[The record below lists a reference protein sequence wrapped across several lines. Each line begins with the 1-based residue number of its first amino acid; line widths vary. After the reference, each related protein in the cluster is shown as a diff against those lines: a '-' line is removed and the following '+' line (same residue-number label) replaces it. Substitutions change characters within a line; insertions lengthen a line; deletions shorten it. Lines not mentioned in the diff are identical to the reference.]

1 MKAGFIQFNP
11 EFGKIDHNI
20 GRARALMASVDAQ
33 LVVLPEFFNTGYLI
47 ATRQEA
53 WDLGETIPQGKT
65 TAALCEIARAKN
77 LYIVAG
83 LIEKAGEKLFN
94 AAVLVSPDGYVATYR
109 KMHLFNEEKRWFDPG
124 DKGFEV
130 HDLGICKIGIMICFD
145 WFFPESMRILA
156 LQGADIICHPANLV
170 LPFCQDAMVT
180 RCLENRVYAITA
192 NRTGVETR
200 GGKSFRYTGRSQITA
215 PGAQIL
221 YRGGSE
227 SEEVGVAELDLA
239 VVREKKINVFN
250 DLFAD
255 RRTEY
260 YGTLTFPAG
269 TDATKHE
276 NAATIPIP
284 PFSCNGE

>member
-11 EFGKIDHNI
+11 EFGEIERNI

-53 WDLGETIPQGKT
+53 WDLGEPIPGGKT
-65 TAALCEIARAKN
+65 TAALCEMARAKN

-94 AAVLVSPDGYVATYR
+94 AAVLVSPEGYMATYR
-109 KMHLFNEEKRWFDPG
+109 KMHLFNEEKLWFDPG

-130 HDLGICKIGIMICFD
+130 YDLGICRIGIMICFD

-156 LQGADIICHPANLV
+156 LKGADIICHPANLV

-221 YRGGSE
+221 CRGGSE
-227 SEEVGVAELDLA
+227 SDEVGVAELDLV
-239 VVREKKINVFN
+239 VVREKKINAYN

-255 RRTEY
+255 RRPGY
-260 YGTLTFPAG
+260 YGS
-269 TDATKHE
+269 
-276 NAATIPIP
+276 IC
-284 PFSCNGE
+284 S

>member
-11 EFGKIDHNI
+11 EFGEIDKNI
-20 GRARALMASVDAQ
+20 GKARALMTPLDAQ

-47 ATRQEA
+47 TTRQEA
-53 WDLGETIPQGKT
+53 WDLGEIIPGGKT
-65 TAALCEIARAKN
+65 TAALCEIAREKN
-77 LYIVAG
+77 IYIVAG

-94 AAVLVSPDGYVATYR
+94 AAILVAPEGYVATYR
-109 KMHLFNEEKRWFDPG
+109 KMHLFNEEKLWFDQG
-124 DKGFEV
+124 DKGFAV
-130 HDLGICKIGIMICFD
+130 YDLGICRIGIMICFD

-156 LQGADIICHPANLV
+156 LQGADVICHPANLV

-221 YRGGSE
+221 YRGDSE
-227 SEEVGVAELDLA
+227 SDEAGVAEFDLA
-239 VVREKKINVFN
+239 VVREKKLNVYN
-250 DLFAD
+250 DLFTD
-255 RRTEY
+255 RRTDY
-260 YGTLTFPAG
+260 YDSLC
-269 TDATKHE
+269 
-276 NAATIPIP
+276 
-284 PFSCNGE
+284 S

>member
-1 MKAGFIQFNP
+1 MKAGFIQFDP
-11 EFGKIDHNI
+11 EFGEIDRNI
-20 GRARALMASVDAQ
+20 GKARALIDSVDAQ

-53 WDLGETIPQGKT
+53 WDLGESIPEGKT
-65 TAALCEIARAKN
+65 TATLCEIARAKN
-77 LYIVAG
+77 IYIVAG

-94 AAVLVSPDGYVATYR
+94 AAVLVSPEGYVATYR
-109 KMHLFNEEKRWFDPG
+109 KMHLFNEEKLWFDPG

-130 HDLGICKIGIMICFD
+130 YNLGICRIGIMICFD

-200 GGKSFRYTGRSQITA
+200 AGKSFRYTGRSQITA

-227 SEEVGVAELDLA
+227 ADEVGVAELDLA
-239 VVREKKINVFN
+239 VVRDKKINSFN

-255 RRTEY
+255 RRPDF
-260 YGTLTFPAG
+260 YGSICL
-269 TDATKHE
+269 
-276 NAATIPIP
+276 
-284 PFSCNGE
+284 

>member
-1 MKAGFIQFNP
+1 MKAGFIQFSP
-11 EFGKIDHNI
+11 EFGEIERNID
-20 GRARALMASVDAQ
+20 RARALMASVDAQ
-33 LVVLPEFFNTGYLI
+33 LVVLPELFNTGYLI
-47 ATRQEA
+47 ATRKEA
-53 WDLGETIPQGKT
+53 WDLAETVPQGKT
-65 TAALCEIARAKN
+65 TLALCEIARAKN

-94 AAVLVSPDGYVATYR
+94 AAVLVSPEGYVATYR
-109 KMHLFNEEKRWFDPG
+109 KMHLFNEEKLWFDPG

-130 HDLGICKIGIMICFD
+130 YDLGICRVGIMICFD

-200 GGKSFRYTGRSQITA
+200 GGNSCRYTGRSQITA
-215 PGAQIL
+215 PGAQTL
-221 YRGGSE
+221 YRGESE
-227 SEEVGVAELDLA
+227 SDEVGVAELDLV
-239 VVREKKINVFN
+239 VVREKKVNAYN

-255 RRTEY
+255 RRPDY
-260 YGTLTFPAG
+260 YGS
-269 TDATKHE
+269 
-276 NAATIPIP
+276 IC
-284 PFSCNGE
+284 S

>member
-1 MKAGFIQFNP
+1 VKAGFIQFNP
-11 EFGKIDHNI
+11 EFGEIDRNI
-20 GRARALMASVDAQ
+20 NRARTLMASVDAQ
-33 LVVLPEFFNTGYLI
+33 LVVLPELFNTGYLI
-47 ATRQEA
+47 VTRQEA
-53 WDLGETIPQGKT
+53 WDLAETIPQGKT
-65 TAALCEIARAKN
+65 TAALCDMARVNN

-94 AAVLVSPDGYVATYR
+94 AAVLVSPGGYVATYR
-109 KMHLFNEEKRWFDPG
+109 KIHLFNEEKLWFDPG

-130 HDLGICKIGIMICFD
+130 YDLGICRIGIMICFD
-145 WFFPESMRILA
+145 WLFPESMRILA

-200 GGKSFRYTGRSQITA
+200 GGKSFHYTGRSQITA

-221 YRGGSE
+221 YQGVSE

-239 VVREKKINVFN
+239 VAREKKINVFN
-250 DLFAD
+250 DLFTD
-255 RRTEY
+255 RRPDY
-260 YGTLTFPAG
+260 YG
-269 TDATKHE
+269 
-276 NAATIPIP
+276 
-284 PFSCNGE
+284 SVCS

>member
-1 MKAGFIQFNP
+1 VKAGFIQFNP
-11 EFGKIDHNI
+11 EFGEIDRNI
-20 GRARALMASVDAQ
+20 GMARALMASLDAQ

-53 WDLGETIPQGKT
+53 WDLGELVPQGKT
-65 TAALCEIARAKN
+65 TVALCEIAKAKN

-94 AAVLVSPDGYVATYR
+94 AAVLVSPEGYVATYR
-109 KMHLFNEEKRWFDPG
+109 KMHLFNEEKLWFDPG
-124 DKGFEV
+124 DKGFQV
-130 HDLGICKIGIMICFD
+130 YDLGICRIGIMICFD

-170 LPFCQDAMVT
+170 LPFCQDAMIT

-200 GGKSFRYTGRSQITA
+200 GGKTFRYTGRSQITA

-227 SEEVGVAELDLA
+227 ADEVGVAELDLA

-250 DLFAD
+250 DLFTD
-255 RRTEY
+255 RRPGY
-260 YGTLTFPAG
+260 YGS
-269 TDATKHE
+269 
-276 NAATIPIP
+276 IC
-284 PFSCNGE
+284 S